1 MEAFM
6 SDYRVRISV
15 RNARLL
21 RAIEQAG
28 YKPGPQ
34 FAAAVGISYSGSL
47 LPYLNLTRSPLNC
60 EGLLREC
67 AWALCDF
74 LGASPSDLWSDSH
87 LQPLKKNHS
96 SVDLD
101 VDRLQV
107 LIAGGRAP
115 ADPLRI
121 ASHMQAG
128 IILQDAIKSLT
139 PREANVIHA
148 RFFIGDSLDEL
159 AEKMN
164 VTRERIRQ
172 IESKA
177 LRKLRHESRIPRD
190 LAGIADVI
198 GGSADA

>member
-1 MEAFM
+1 M

-21 RAIEQAG
+21 RAIEHAG

-47 LPYLNLTRSPLNC
+47 LPYLNLTRSPLNY

-67 AWALCDF
+67 AWALCDY
-74 LGASPSDLWSDSH
+74 LGTSPSDLWSDAQ
-87 LQPLKKNHS
+87 LQPLPKNHS

-101 VDRLQV
+101 AESVQA
-107 LIAGGRAP
+107 LISGAP
-115 ADPLRI
+115 AVDDPVRL
-121 ASHMQAG
+121 ASHAQAR
-128 IILQDAIKSLT
+128 LLLEEAINSLT
-139 PREANVIHA
+139 PREANVIRE
-148 RFFIGDSLDEL
+148 RFFRGESLDEV
-159 AEKMN
+159 AEKMD

-198 GGSADA
+198 GGAADA